1 MSGTLISGP
10 AGAGKSAVARQL
22 REDWLAEG
30 GEPVALADFQSL
42 YAAVAGDVRGP
53 DGRFPLRDDRLLPV
67 VEYLR
72 RSLLTAARERGLRII
87 ATNSD
92 GDPERREFLLREL
105 GDGAQE
111 RVVDPGED
119 VARSRLADP
128 TTGEL
133 SADCNAAVNRWYGRI
148 R

>member
-1 MSGTLISGP
+1 MASTLISGP

-22 REDWLAEG
+22 REEWLAEG

-42 YAAVAGDVRGP
+42 YAAVAGDQRGP
-53 DGRFPLRDDRLLPV
+53 DGRYPLRDERLLPV

-72 RSLLTAARERGLRII
+72 RALLTAARERSLRVI

-92 GDPERREFLLREL
+92 GNPERREFLLREL
-105 GDGAQE
+105 GEDAQE

-119 VARSRLADP
+119 VVRARLADS

-133 SADCNAAVNRWYGRI
+133 SADCNAAVNRWYR
-148 R
+148 RK